1 MSRSYGGWAPYVP
14 VAKRRAQA
22 QRKLE
27 ALRKK
32 GRLCLPVVIEGRAI
46 AKTFWG
52 KKWCDNLEAY
62 SDYANRLP
70 RGRTYARNGSVV
82 DLQIA
87 GGKISALVSGSEM
100 YEVDI
105 SVNDLE
111 TKLWQSILAECAGKV
126 ASLVELLQGRL
137 SSAVMEVVTRHGN
150 GLFPVP
156 KQIKFRCSCPDS
168 ASMCKHVAATLYGVG
183 ARLDSRPEL
192 LFLLRQVDPLELI
205 RQAGSMSIADAPT
218 TASQHQKL
226 DTSDL
231 SSLFGIELNESQLA
245 PSSPSLTAKTRMV
258 APKHAGTAKRAL
270 DSRTST
276 AKSAAQAKLKPV
288 KKKVATPRSKQSK
301 TVTPADL
308 IARGIPRHMQ
318 QSWLGSGVLL
328 RTEERGVYRTTKQTE
343 AHIENYTKVRR
354 TTKVK

>member
-1 MSRSYGGWAPYVP
+1 MSRFYGGWAPYVP

-27 ALRKK
+27 ALKKK
-32 GRLCLPVVIEGRAI
+32 GRICLPVVIEGRVI

-70 RGRTYARNGSVV
+70 RGHTYARNGSVV
-82 DLQIA
+82 DLQITA
-87 GGKISALVSGSEM
+87 GKITALVSGSEV
-100 YEVDI
+100 YEVSI

-111 TKLWQSILAECAGKV
+111 TKLWQSILSECAGKV

-137 SSAVMEVVTRHGN
+137 SSAVMEVVTRHGS

-183 ARLDSRPEL
+183 TRLDSQPEL
-192 LFLLRQVDPLELI
+192 LFLLRHVDPLELI
-205 RQAGSMSIADAPT
+205 KQAGSMPIADAQT
-218 TASQHQKL
+218 TISQHQQL

-231 SSLFGIELNESQLA
+231 SSLFGIELNESQVA
-245 PSSPSLTAKTRMV
+245 PSSPSLAEKPPVVTPNRSGAV
-258 APKHAGTAKRAL
+258 KRAH
-270 DSRTST
+270 DSRADTPKST
-276 AKSAAQAKLKPV
+276 TRVNPESE
-288 KKKVATPRSKQSK
+288 KKKVATPRPKRSK
-301 TVTPADL
+301 TVTPTEL
-308 IARGIPRHMQ
+308 ISREIPRHMQ

-343 AHIENYTKVRR
+343 VHIEDYINSRR
-354 TTKVK
+354 TTKAK